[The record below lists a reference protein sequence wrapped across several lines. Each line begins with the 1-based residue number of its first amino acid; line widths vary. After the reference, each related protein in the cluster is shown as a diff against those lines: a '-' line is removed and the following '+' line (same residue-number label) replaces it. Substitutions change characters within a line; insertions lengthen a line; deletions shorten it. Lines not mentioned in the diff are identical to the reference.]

1 MDTKRDIKTRTDIDL
16 FVKTFYE
23 SVKADETIGI
33 IFTKIVQMNW
43 DHHIPLIVD
52 FWESILLDNPVYKN
66 NAMAVHY
73 EINKKYPLEQKHFD
87 AWLHLFTTIIDKMYA
102 GPVTELAKKRAQGI
116 SALML
121 FKMSNSTSA
130 L

>member
-1 MDTKRDIKTRTDIDL
+1 
-16 FVKTFYE
+16 
-23 SVKADETIGI
+23 
-33 IFTKIVQMNW
+33 MNW